1 MDNKTLLAVHALACT
16 AVARIDRN
24 LSTADD
30 QFWPVY
36 LRAALIEI
44 MPIAAELRD
53 LVTPGVL
60 AALSERRRQSV
71 DEGFD
76 AAHDDEH
83 DAGELAAAAAAYAL
97 AAADK
102 LHPFSQGDG
111 GYSDGRPP
119 VMWPWDPTWWKPSTP
134 QRDLEK
140 AAALIIAEI
149 EKMDSSMAGHASEAL
164 RATHFTQAG
173 GTSR

>member
-1 MDNKTLLAVHALACT
+1 MEMLKMDNKTLLSVHALACAT
-16 AVARIDRN
+16 VARVDRN
-24 LSTADD
+24 LNAADD
-30 QFWPVY
+30 KFWPVY
-36 LRAALIEI
+36 LRAALTEI

-53 LVTPGVL
+53 LVTLGVL

-111 GYSDGRPP
+111 GYSHGSPP
-119 VMWPWDPTWWKPSTP
+119 VMWPWDASWWKPSTP
-134 QRDLEK
+134 ERDIEK
-140 AAALIIAEI
+140 AIALLIAERDRI
-149 EKMDSSMAGHASEAL
+149 DRDPGDESSHHHL
-164 RATHFTQAG
+164 NG
-173 GTSR
+173 GDHG